1 MIKITIP
8 HEYTPR
14 SYQLE
19 LLKAPQRFKIAVWNR
34 RSGKSKTAL
43 NQQIARTQKRKGIY
57 YYFLPT
63 YKQAKQVIWDA
74 LVKEHIPLEIVDKLN
89 ESELAVYYKNGSIQR
104 FAGCEDIDK
113 HRGIGPID
121 IVFDEYAEINEEMW
135 NAIIQPVLRE
145 NQGTA
150 TFIFTPKGKN
160 HAWKLLEKAKQNPN
174 YWYWSVKD
182 VYETDSIPLEE
193 IEEAKRDMTEVLF
206 NQEFLCEFHEG
217 AGQVFRR
224 IKKNLYS
231 GHLSIE
237 ADKRF
242 RIGVDLAKHQDWTV
256 LTPFDL
262 TSFKVGHQDR
272 FNQIDWNL
280 QEARIEA
287 MHLRYNKA
295 LIRVDSTGVGDPI
308 YENLSK
314 KRLPVES
321 YQFTERSKQAL
332 FENLVILL
340 EKDKIK
346 LPNDIG
352 LIEELESW
360 QYKYDEKTKK
370 IKMETNTTDDRV
382 ISLALAVW
390 DLPNVPLSYQKER
403 EREILSQFDH
413 YKDKPLKQRGVE
425 KYKIL

>member
-1 MIKITIP
+1 MEIIIP
-8 HEYTPR
+8 HDYTPR
-14 SYQLE
+14 EYQLE
-19 LLKAPQRFKIAVWNR
+19 LLKTPQRFKIAVWNR

-43 NQQIARTQKRKGIY
+43 NQQIAKTQKNKGIY

-74 LVKEHIPLEIVDKLN
+74 LVKEHIPLEIVNKLN

-121 IVFDEYAEINEEMW
+121 VVFDEYAEINEEMW
-135 NAIIQPVLRE
+135 TAIIQPVLRE

-160 HAWKLLEKAKQNPN
+160 HAWNLLQKAKQNPD
-174 YWYWSVKD
+174 YWYWSVRD
-182 VYETDSIPLEE
+182 VYETKALPPEE
-193 IEEAKRDMTEVLF
+193 IEEAKREMPEVLF
-206 NQEFLCEFHEG
+206 NQEFLCEFQEG

-224 IKKNLYS
+224 VKDNLHS

-237 ADKRF
+237 EGKRF
-242 RIGVDLAKHQDWTV
+242 NIGVDLAKHQDWTV

-262 TSFKVGHQDR
+262 TNFKAGIQDR

-280 QEARIEA
+280 QESRIEA

-295 LIRVDSTGVGDPI
+295 KIRIDSTGVGDPI

-314 KRLPVES
+314 KRLPVEPYHFS
-321 YQFTERSKQAL
+321 ERSKQEL

-346 LPNDIG
+346 IPNDPE

-370 IKMETNTTDDRV
+370 IKMDTSTTDDRV

-390 DLPNVPLSYQKER
+390 DLPNVPLTYRKEQER
-403 EREILSQFDH
+403 ETLSQFDA
-413 YKDKPLKQRGVE
+413 YRNRPKTKGVE